1 MSAHRAA
8 AELRTLAEL
17 LNTRAG
23 LSMPLLQ
30 GPSFASVVK
39 VRMSALASTSV
50 AEYRALVVTTPEEL
64 TRLACEIAVPETWL
78 FRYPASFESLRE
90 HFSRIRTEG
99 ARRLTAAS
107 IGCATGVEAWC
118 IAATALSAGWT
129 PETVVVHAIDRN
141 VAALAVANSATAP
154 SGSVRGDLPSWAAP
168 WIRAEGR
175 AVTISAEV
183 HRCLRVTAADVVKD
197 PPPFT
202 GPIDAVLCRNVMIY
216 LDLAERTRL
225 RQRLVEWAGD
235 AGLVYFG
242 HADGLNEDR
251 LLEAAGP
258 PAAFVWRRAS
268 AATRAPLH
276 RPAARPNSAAPAQFP
291 RRTPPSAAITKL
303 PAPTTNATTTRAD
316 AALDRVRTLVAA
328 KDFDRAK
335 SEATHALVTSPAQ
348 VDLLELLAGI
358 HAALDEFEE
367 SVRVYQ
373 RLVYLDPQHG
383 PALLA
388 LSELSAAL
396 GRHEES
402 ARFRLRASRVTD
414 A

>member
-8 AELRTLAEL
+8 GELRTLAEL
-17 LNTRAG
+17 LNARAG

-39 VRMSALASTSV
+39 MRMSALGSASL
-50 AEYRALVVTTPEEL
+50 AEYRALVETTPEEL

-90 HFSRIRTEG
+90 HFTRLRADGSRQ
-99 ARRLTAAS
+99 LTAAS

-118 IAATALSAGWT
+118 VAATALSAGWT
-129 PETVVVHAIDRN
+129 PDTVVVHAVDRN
-141 VAALAVANSATAP
+141 VAALAAANSTTAP

-168 WIRAEGR
+168 WIRAEGG
-175 AVTISAEV
+175 AVTISVEV
-183 HRCLRVTAADVVKD
+183 RRCLRVTAADVVKD

-202 GPIDAVLCRNVMIY
+202 GPLDAVLCRNVMIY

-268 AATRAPLH
+268 AATRAPLP
-276 RPAARPNSAAPAQFP
+276 RRAARPISAAPAQGP
-291 RRTPPSAAITKL
+291 RRTPSSAAITKV

-316 AALDRVRTLVAA
+316 ASLDLVRTLIAA
-328 KDFDRAK
+328 KDLARAK
-335 SEATHALVTSPAQ
+335 SEAARALVASPTQ

-358 HAALDEFEE
+358 HAALDEIEE
-367 SVRVYQ
+367 SVRIYQ